1 MSGVAELEGR
11 HVYLDANAI
20 IASVEGGAAE
30 KAFFE
35 TLFAEVKAGGILAT
49 TSELTFGEVLVRPL
63 LRKARGLVAL
73 YEEMLAQ
80 GAAIRTVP
88 VSRAILRAAAR
99 LNGFSKMGLPDCIH
113 VATAMN
119 AGCDV
124 FFSNDGGIK
133 LPSEME
139 LRRFDVAS

>member
-1 MSGVAELEGR
+1 MSAAADFSGR
-11 HVYLDANAI
+11 HVYLDANAA
-20 IASVEGGAAE
+20 IASVEGSAAE

-35 TLFAEVKAGGILAT
+35 TLLAEVKSGGILAT
-49 TSELTFGEVLVRPL
+49 TSELTLAEVLVRPL

-73 YEEMLAQ
+73 YEEMLSQ
-80 GAAIRTVP
+80 GAAIRAVP
-88 VSRAILRAAAR
+88 VGRAILRAAAR
-99 LNGFSKMGLPDCIH
+99 LNGFSKMALPDCIH

-139 LRRFDVAS
+139 LRRFGDA